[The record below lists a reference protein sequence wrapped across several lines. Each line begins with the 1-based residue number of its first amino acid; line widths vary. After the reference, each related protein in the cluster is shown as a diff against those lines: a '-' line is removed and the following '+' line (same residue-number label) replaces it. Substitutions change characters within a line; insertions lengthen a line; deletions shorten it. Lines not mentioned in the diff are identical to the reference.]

1 MFLILG
7 GGFGLY
13 GYLPAL
19 VLGCGETV
27 LLPQRYRERLLER
40 EDIRSLQDDVLWVDN
55 EQQALD
61 QATAVV
67 ISKRPQDQ
75 VYWIERCLQR
85 RALVD
90 LILEKPLAPSP
101 EQAISLMDR
110 LEQAGK
116 NFRISYLFRLTDWGR
131 ALRHQLTQPNEC
143 KELIID
149 WQFQAHHYAHNLNNW
164 KRYTSQGG
172 GALRFYG
179 IHLIAL
185 LAELGYN
192 TAIQSS
198 LTGASADEAQRWHAT
213 LSGQGLPTCRLC
225 VQSNSSVSRFAV
237 RLFTSELLT
246 LVDLKEPF
254 ANALSSPD
262 QAHFDNRFALL
273 TQVCQSLKE
282 DRASYYPWYRR
293 TLDLWTRIEQQT
305 VHKERPNDATGQP
318 ISSL

>member
-19 VLGCGETV
+19 VHGCDETV
-27 LLPQRYRERLLER
+27 LLPKRYRERLSQR
-40 EDIRSLQDDVLWVDN
+40 EDIHSLQQDVLWVDD
-55 EQQALD
+55 EQQAFD
-61 QATAVV
+61 RATAVV

-75 VYWIERCLQR
+75 VYWVEQCLQR
-85 RALVD
+85 KSLVD

-131 ALRHQLTQPNEC
+131 ALRQQLAQPNEC

-185 LAELGYN
+185 LAELGYSA
-192 TAIQSS
+192 AIQSS
-198 LTGASADEAQRWHAT
+198 STGPNADEAQSWHAT

-225 VQSNSSVSRFAV
+225 VQTNSSVCRFSV
-237 RLFTSELLT
+237 RLRNPELST
-246 LVDLKEPF
+246 MADLKEPF
-254 ANALSSPD
+254 ANALPCPN
-262 QAHFDNRFALL
+262 QTHFDSRIALL

-282 DRASYYPWYRR
+282 GKTHYDPWYRR
-293 TLDLWTRIEQQT
+293 TLDLWAQIEEQT
-305 VHKERPNDATGQP
+305 LHRERPIDATGQP